1 MKRFLPDYESLRA
14 LLGLAVIVLQVLG
27 ALHFTLVRHGY
38 SAALGGVV
46 HVHALS
52 RAEPSSQAKRVAP
65 RTTALTADVPSCG
78 AELCPVGTAPHDAAP
93 RIELLAAG
101 VITFGEARLLCKRAA
116 CSSESQRVFL
126 SAPKTSPPA

>member
-1 MKRFLPDYESLRA
+1 MTRSLPGYDSVRA
-14 LLGLAVIVLQVLG
+14 LLGLALIVLQVLA

-52 RAEPSSQAKRVAP
+52 RAEQKPPTKRAASP
-65 RTTALTADVPSCG
+65 ASTLTTDSPICG
-78 AELCPVGTAPHDAAP
+78 AELCPVGNAQHGWAP
-93 RIELLAAG
+93 RFELLAAG
-101 VITFGEARLLCKRAA
+101 AITYGEARLLCKRAA

-126 SAPKTSPPA
+126 SAPKTSPPV